1 MKGNKKLR
9 ATTDSVYLAAENASL
24 KIRKLPEIIRIRKDE
39 TVSEAARSRDV
50 FKRLFFSRVS
60 SRNEQHMADGFSNSD
75 GFGNCVYKMYCEFA
89 NDVTSV

>member
-50 FKRLFFSRVS
+50 FKRLFFSRLEMSSTWLMVS
-60 SRNEQHMADGFSNSD
+60 ATLMVSETVFTK
-75 GFGNCVYKMYCEFA
+75 CIA
-89 NDVTSV
+89 NLRTM